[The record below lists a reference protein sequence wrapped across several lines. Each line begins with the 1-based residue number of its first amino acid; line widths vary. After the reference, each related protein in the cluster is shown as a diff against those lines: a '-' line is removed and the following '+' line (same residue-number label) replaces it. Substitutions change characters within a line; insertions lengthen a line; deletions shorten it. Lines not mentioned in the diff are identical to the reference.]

1 MDKIFNYIDA
11 NKAHLIDNLAKA
23 VEIKSVSAWPECR
36 PEIVKMVIFEFIS
49 SNHLLKKSS
58 LHSVEIMEIYS
69 HAFLANVEVTVLLK
83 KLLNS

>member
-58 LHSVEIMEIYS
+58 FTVWKLWKFTLTHFWQNFRGSNGFTKEI
-69 HAFLANVEVTVLLK
+69 AK
-83 KLLNS
+83 